1 MKVRVFVPA
10 LTTALGLMLVS
21 VAVAAVVK
29 GTPGSDT
36 LNGTNGADII
46 AAYAGDDIVNA
57 LHGRDLV
64 FGGPGNDTIDAGNG
78 ADFVFG
84 GAGNDSIL
92 GGNGPDLLR
101 GRAGDDTVDGG
112 DGRDIL
118 FGGWGTDTLRG
129 GAGNDRLHAVAKD
142 GLLDTLDCGDGSRDV
157 AVVRE
162 GEPVSLTGCEVV
174 RTVPADFAAKGEP
187 GEPADGS

>member
-1 MKVRVFVPA
+1 
-10 LTTALGLMLVS
+10 
-21 VAVAAVVK
+21 
-29 GTPGSDT
+29 
-36 LNGTNGADII
+36 NGADII

-174 RTVPADFAAKGEP
+174 RAVPADFAAKGEP

>member
-1 MKVRVFVPA
+1 MKVKLIVPA
-10 LTTALGLMLVS
+10 LAAALGLMLVS
-21 VAVAAVVK
+21 VAVAATVK
-29 GTPGSDT
+29 GTAGNDT
-36 LNGTNGADII
+36 LNGTNGADIV
-46 AAYAGDDIVNA
+46 AAYAGDDTVNA
-57 LHGRDLV
+57 LNGRDLV
-64 FGGPGNDTIDAGNG
+64 FGGPGNDTIDAGTG

-92 GGNGPDLLR
+92 GNNGPDLLR
-101 GRAGDDTVDGG
+101 GRAGDDSVDGG

-129 GAGNDRLHAVAKD
+129 GAANDRLHAVAKD
-142 GLLDTLDCGDGSRDV
+142 GLLDTLDCGDGKRDV

-162 GEPVSLTGCEVV
+162 GEPISLSGCEVV

-187 GEPADGS
+187 GEPSDGS